1 MEQLFRIFI
10 AFFMEKF
17 FNVGLWLRYNFT
29 SLKCWLRVLF
39 KASTFD
45 LFGLK
50 TLSIT
55 QI

>member
-1 MEQLFRIFI
+1 
-10 AFFMEKF
+10 
-17 FNVGLWLRYNFT
+17 
-29 SLKCWLRVLF
+29 LKCWLRVLF